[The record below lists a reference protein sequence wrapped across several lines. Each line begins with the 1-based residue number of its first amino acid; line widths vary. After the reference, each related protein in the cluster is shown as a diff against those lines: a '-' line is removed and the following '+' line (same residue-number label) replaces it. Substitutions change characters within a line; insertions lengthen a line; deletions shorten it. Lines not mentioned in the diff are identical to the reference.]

1 MLKTVENLH
10 LKPPTEKEVERA
22 RIQLLKQIDLTLN
35 DASRVG
41 LGLSEWMAMGDWRL
55 FFLNRD
61 RIKKITP
68 DDVRRVA
75 SLYLKPSN
83 RTLGLFIPTIKPD
96 RSKIPPKPDA
106 SEM

>member
-1 MLKTVENLH
+1 MLQTVENLH
-10 LKPPTEKEVERA
+10 LKPPTEKEVARA

-68 DDVRRVA
+68 NDVLRVA
-75 SLYLKPSN
+75 SVYLKASN
-83 RTLGLFIPTIKPD
+83 
-96 RSKIPPKPDA
+96 
-106 SEM
+106 